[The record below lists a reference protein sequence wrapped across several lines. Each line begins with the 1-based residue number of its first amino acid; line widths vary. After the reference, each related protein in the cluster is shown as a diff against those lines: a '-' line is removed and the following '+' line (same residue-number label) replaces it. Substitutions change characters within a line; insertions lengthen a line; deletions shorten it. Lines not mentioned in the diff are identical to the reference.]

1 MSAKWFA
8 TVTILLVLISLLS
21 FGSTQVHSQGYGD
34 TRQVQ
39 ESQETHVSST
49 YYTYTSACPYSTCS
63 STVNGYRT
71 DRTYDVETRWRYER
85 FNARHGV
92 WVVTGYSE
100 WKHSHTYTDQGSI
113 IWWNCDNTS
122 CPNGPVIA

>member
-8 TVTILLVLISLLS
+8 TVTILLILISLLS
-21 FGSTQVHSQGYGD
+21 FGSTQVRSQSSGE

-39 ESQETHVSST
+39 ESRETHVSSS

-63 STVNGYRT
+63 STVSGYRA
-71 DRTYDVETRWRYER
+71 DRTYDVETRRRYER

-100 WKHSHTYTDQGSI
+100 WEYSHTYTDEGSI